1 MLAVHFSK
9 LGTFHPGSVNV
20 SLGIV
25 PFWVGASASTL
36 YGKFLHYLGQAF
48 VALCLTQK
56 GLH

>member
-25 PFWVGASASTL
+25 PFWVGASTL

-48 VALCLTQK
+48 VALCLIQK